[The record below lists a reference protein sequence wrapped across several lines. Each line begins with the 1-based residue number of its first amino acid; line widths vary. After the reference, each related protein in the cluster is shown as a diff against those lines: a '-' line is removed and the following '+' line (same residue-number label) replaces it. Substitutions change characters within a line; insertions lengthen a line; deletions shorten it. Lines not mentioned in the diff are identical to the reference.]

1 MSMNFLRDRREEYL
15 GKSYKTE
22 SVSLINLPGWPVKPK
37 SKRGIVFLC
46 IVIISAAGLIGYLGH
61 KSGMGKNSIE
71 INSKEFSNGQGGEID
86 TIISEVSKLMVL
98 PDNEKPTVATVS
110 DPIILQ
116 GQPFFFK
123 AKKGDKVLIYTK
135 AQKAI
140 LYDPV
145 ANKIINVAPI
155 NIGNK

>member
-1 MSMNFLRDRREEYL
+1 MNFLRDQREEYL

-22 SVSLINLPGWPVKPK
+22 SVSLINLPGWPVKSK

-46 IVIISAAGLIGYLGH
+46 VVIISVAGLVGYLGY
-61 KSGMGKNSIE
+61 KSKIGKGDTELND
-71 INSKEFSNGQGGEID
+71 KELSSSQDGEID
-86 TIISEVSKLMVL
+86 AIISEVGKLMIL
-98 PDNEKPTVATVS
+98 PKDEDPTIATVS
-110 DPIILQ
+110 DPKILES
-116 GQPFFFK
+116 QPFFSK

-145 ANKIINVAPI
+145 ANKIINIAPI
-155 NIGNK
+155 NLGNQP